1 MQAPHL
7 SVEEEEEGNSWK
19 GNNEEEGEVHF
30 TQLLKTVDPRL
41 RELTPLTKGGFTQ
54 P

>member
-7 SVEEEEEGNSWK
+7 SVEEEEEEEGNSWK

-41 RELTPLTKGGFTQ
+41 RELIPLD
-54 P
+54 